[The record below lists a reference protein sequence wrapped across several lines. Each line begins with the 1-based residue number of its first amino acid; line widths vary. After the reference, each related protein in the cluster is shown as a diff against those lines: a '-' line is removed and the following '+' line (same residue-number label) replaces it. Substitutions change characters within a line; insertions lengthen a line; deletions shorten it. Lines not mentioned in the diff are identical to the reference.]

1 MVIWFS
7 SGNFRSKGDGL
18 WPHIGLFRPRDW
30 DNVLRKSPS
39 NENLISVSAVCHSA
53 LYFLTFNQSKSTN
66 LKELNQAN
74 RTEMNYVTDLTWPK
88 PNRTESNEIFGC
100 ISTMIPRRFAPRLSF
115 LELNNPLFGMW
126 LQEGPR
132 GEKMSKIL
140 FPREIASGYMNL
152 DRKSVNIIS
161 REELRVGLLG
171 IALTWRTRRPSMSG
185 QATPSSTAMKL
196 W

>member
-1 MVIWFS
+1 
-7 SGNFRSKGDGL
+7 
-18 WPHIGLFRPRDW
+18 
-30 DNVLRKSPS
+30 
-39 NENLISVSAVCHSA
+39 
-53 LYFLTFNQSKSTN
+53 
-66 LKELNQAN
+66 
-74 RTEMNYVTDLTWPK
+74 
-88 PNRTESNEIFGC
+88 
-100 ISTMIPRRFAPRLSF
+100 
-115 LELNNPLFGMW
+115 
-126 LQEGPR
+126 
-132 GEKMSKIL
+132 MSKIL